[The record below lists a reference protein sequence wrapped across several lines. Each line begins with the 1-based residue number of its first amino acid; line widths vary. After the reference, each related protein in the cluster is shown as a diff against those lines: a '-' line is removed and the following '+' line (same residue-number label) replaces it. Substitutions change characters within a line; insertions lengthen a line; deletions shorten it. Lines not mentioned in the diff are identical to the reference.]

1 MNAKEMKSK
10 KPAELKETLTELLK
24 TQFDLRMARGNGQ
37 LTKTHVLREVRRD
50 IARAQTIIKQNELGL
65 NNAGNK

>member
-10 KPAELKETLTELLK
+10 KPAELKEVLTGLLK
-24 TQFDLRMARGNGQ
+24 NQFDLRMARGNGQ
-37 LTKTHVLREVRRD
+37 VTKTNVLREVRRD
-50 IARAQTIIKQNELGL
+50 IARAQTIIKQNELEL

>member
-10 KPAELKETLTELLK
+10 KPAELKEVLTELLK

-37 LTKTHVLREVRRD
+37 LTKTNVLKEVRRD
-50 IARAQTIIKQNELGL
+50 IARAHTIIKQNELETMK
-65 NNAGNK
+65 AGNK

>member
-10 KPAELKETLTELLK
+10 KPVELKETLTELLK

-37 LTKTHVLREVRRD
+37 LTKTNVLREVRRD
-50 IARAQTIIKQNELGL
+50 IARAKTIIKQKELEL
-65 NNAGNK
+65 NNSGNK